1 MNYDSLDLSGKK
13 VLVLGLGD
21 TGLSCARW
29 LAARGAEVSVADSR
43 AAPPHAARLAELLP
57 QVPLHTGPFD
67 PARLLAADMLALSPG
82 VPLADPAVAQAVA
95 AGVEVVGDVE
105 LFARAI
111 AALNGQ
117 RVADGAEPMRVIA
130 ITGSNGKSTVTA
142 MCGDMC
148 RTAGRVTCVAGN
160 IGLPVLDALHEI
172 EQGTAPVPEVWVLEL
187 SSFQLETTTHL
198 DADAATV
205 LNVSEDHMDRYA
217 DMDAYAA
224 AKARIF
230 AGDGVQVLNR
240 DDPRS
245 LAMALPGRHVVSFGL
260 DRCPR
265 NENFGLCEEELCL
278 GGDMLMPLAA
288 LPVAGLHNAANALAA
303 LALTRALGLPMEAL
317 LRGLAHFKGLPHRVE
332 QVAEIDGVTWYDD
345 SKGTN
350 VGATEAALYGMGRR
364 KAVVIL
370 GGDGKGQDF
379 SPLKAAVEANAR
391 TVVLIGRD
399 APKIEA
405 AIAGSGVETRHA
417 ASLEEAVALAATLAC
432 RGDAVLLSPACA
444 SFDMFR
450 NYVHRAEVFVAAV
463 NKLAAERG
471 APHASPSRQPS
482 PVKGEGANAE
492 PKAS

>member
-1 MNYDSLDLSGKK
+1 MNYDSLNLSGKQ

-29 LAARGAEVSVADSR
+29 LAARGARVSVADTR
-43 AAPPHAARLAELLP
+43 AVPPHAARLAEWLP
-57 QVPLHTGPFD
+57 EVPLHTGPFD
-67 PARLLAADMLALSPG
+67 DAGLQSTDMLVVSPG
-82 VPLADPAVAQAVA
+82 VPLTEPAVARAIA
-95 AGVEVVGDVE
+95 AGIEVVGDVE

-111 AALNGQ
+111 RALNAK
-117 RVADGAEPMRVIA
+117 REHPMRVLA

-148 RTAGRVTCVAGN
+148 RMAGLVTCVAGN
-160 IGLPVLDALHEI
+160 IGLPVLDALSEI
-172 EQGTAPVPEVWVLEL
+172 EQGSAPAPQAWVLEL
-187 SSFQLETTTHL
+187 SSFQLETTSSL
-198 DADAATV
+198 NADAATV
-205 LNVSEDHMDRYA
+205 LNLSEDHMDRYP

-230 AGDGVQVLNR
+230 SGDGVQVLNR
-240 DDPRS
+240 DDARS

-260 DRCPR
+260 DRSPKD
-265 NENFGLCEEELCL
+265 ENFGLCEDELCL
-278 GGDMLMPLAA
+278 GGDMLMPLSA

-317 LRGLAHFKGLPHRVE
+317 LRGLLHFKGLPHRVE
-332 QVAEIDGVTWYDD
+332 RVAEIDGVTWYDD

-391 TVVLIGRD
+391 AVVLIGRD
-399 APKIEA
+399 APLIAA
-405 AIAGSGVETRHA
+405 AIAGSGVEILQA
-417 ASLEEAVALAATLAC
+417 DSLQEAVEAAQRLAQP
-432 RGDAVLLSPACA
+432 GDAVLLSPACA

-450 NYVHRAEVFVAAV
+450 NYIHRAEVFVDAV
-463 NKLAAERG
+463 NRLAAERAAG
-471 APHASPSRQPS
+471 
-482 PVKGEGANAE
+482 
-492 PKAS
+492 

>member
-1 MNYDSLDLSGKK
+1 MNYDSLNLSGKQ

-29 LAARGAEVSVADSR
+29 LAARGAKVSVADTR
-43 AAPPHAARLAELLP
+43 AAPPHAARLAEWLP
-57 QVPLHTGPFD
+57 EVPLSTGPFD
-67 PARLLAADMLALSPG
+67 NVDLQATEMLVVSPG
-82 VPLADPAVAQAVA
+82 VPLTEPAVARAIA

-111 AALNGQ
+111 RALNAK
-117 RVADGAEPMRVIA
+117 REHPMRVLA

-148 RTAGRVTCVAGN
+148 RMAGLVTCVAGN
-160 IGLPVLDALHEI
+160 IGLPVLDALSEI
-172 EQGTAPVPEVWVLEL
+172 EQGSAPAPQAWVLEL
-187 SSFQLETTTHL
+187 SSFQLETTSSL
-198 DADAATV
+198 NADAAAV
-205 LNVSEDHMDRYA
+205 LNLSEDHMDRYP

-230 AGDGVQVLNR
+230 SGDGVQVLNR

-245 LAMALPGRHVVSFGL
+245 LAMARPGRRVVSFGL
-260 DRCPR
+260 DRSPR
-265 NENFGLCEEELCL
+265 DDNFGLCEDELCL
-278 GGDMLMPLAA
+278 DGDMLMPLSA

-317 LRGLAHFKGLPHRVE
+317 LRGLLHFKGLPHRVE

-364 KAVVIL
+364 RAVVIL

-391 TVVLIGRD
+391 AVVLIGRD
-399 APKIEA
+399 AALIAA
-405 AIAGSGVETRHA
+405 AIAGSGVEILRADSLPQAVEA
-417 ASLEEAVALAATLAC
+417 AQRLA
-432 RGDAVLLSPACA
+432 RPGDAVLLSPACA

-450 NYVHRAEVFVAAV
+450 NYIHRAEVFVDAV
-463 NKLAAERG
+463 NRLAAERAAG
-471 APHASPSRQPS
+471 
-482 PVKGEGANAE
+482 
-492 PKAS
+492 

>member
-1 MNYDSLDLSGKK
+1 MNYDSLNLSGKQ

-29 LAARGAEVSVADSR
+29 LAARGAKVSVADTR
-43 AAPPHAARLAELLP
+43 AAPPHAARLAEWLP
-57 QVPLHTGPFD
+57 EVPLCTGPFD
-67 PARLLAADMLALSPG
+67 NVDLQATEMLVVSPG
-82 VPLADPAVAQAVA
+82 VPLTEPAVARAIA
-95 AGVEVVGDVE
+95 TGIEVVGDVE

-111 AALNGQ
+111 RALNAK
-117 RVADGAEPMRVIA
+117 REHPMRVLA

-148 RTAGRVTCVAGN
+148 RMAGLVTCVAGN
-160 IGLPVLDALHEI
+160 IGLPVLDALSEI
-172 EQGTAPVPEVWVLEL
+172 EQGSAPAPQAWVLEL
-187 SSFQLETTTHL
+187 SSFQLETTASL
-198 DADAATV
+198 NADAATV
-205 LNVSEDHMDRYA
+205 LNLSEDHMDRYP

-230 AGDGVQVLNR
+230 SGDGVQVLNR

-245 LAMALPGRHVVSFGL
+245 LAMARPDRRVVSFGL
-260 DRCPR
+260 DRSPR
-265 NENFGLCEEELCL
+265 DDNFGLCEDELCL
-278 GGDMLMPLAA
+278 DGDMLMPLSA

-317 LRGLAHFKGLPHRVE
+317 LRGLLHFKGLPHRVE

-391 TVVLIGRD
+391 AAVLIGRD
-399 APKIEA
+399 APLIAA
-405 AIAGSGVETRHA
+405 AIAGSGVEILQADSLPQAVEA
-417 ASLEEAVALAATLAC
+417 AQRLAQP
-432 RGDAVLLSPACA
+432 GDAVLLSPACA

-450 NYVHRAEVFVAAV
+450 NYIHRAEVFVDAV
-463 NKLAAERG
+463 NRLAAERAAG
-471 APHASPSRQPS
+471 
-482 PVKGEGANAE
+482 
-492 PKAS
+492 